1 MPAPDASCPAT
12 PSSLTSLFLRRIPV
26 SLVKREIV
34 INASALEVRVALL
47 EDGSLT
53 ELYLERQQHRGLAGN
68 IYKGKVTRVL
78 PGMQAAFV
86 DIGLEK
92 AGFLHVSDFHDDVQA
107 VGSIAEV
114 IGEDDVE
121 TYPVDGDGDGGSD
134 EAKSPQDLQELAEL
148 EDLEEPSE
156 GQTDRQDD
164 RRDYPPDEQAERRS
178 ARPDVRQDLRPN
190 VRQDVRQG
198 ARQPTQPDARRRD
211 VQQSVEESSAEEN
224 IEIDRRDLG
233 DAAAAAPVEGEAE
246 AAAPT
251 AEGEAGAAPG
261 TKRRR
266 SRRRRRRGGKAHK
279 RRPRVH
285 EQRSRLPIEQQLHRN
300 QEIIVQIAKE
310 PMGTKGARLTSSISL
325 PGRHLVYMP
334 TSGHVGVS
342 RRIGSAEERARL
354 RAAVKELGRVQGGF
368 IVRTACE
375 GVSKREIQR
384 DANFLTRLW
393 GSILAK
399 SESSPP
405 ASILY
410 SDLDVALRT
419 VRDLFSSE
427 IDKLWCDDPETFERI
442 VQFVQHYMPR
452 LRARLTM
459 YQGAEPIFDHFK
471 IEPQIERA
479 LDRKV
484 WLKSGGYLVFDQAE
498 ALTAIDVNTGRFVG
512 KTNQDETVL
521 RTNLEAAEEVVKQ
534 LRLRNIGGIII
545 VDFIDMSR
553 EADRKKVSDVLREAQ
568 RRDKAR
574 TSALKISEL
583 GLVQMTRKR
592 TRESLEELLT
602 DSCPHCEG
610 RRVVKSVPTLAAEVL
625 RGVHRE
631 ARRRSGDDMLLVKVH
646 PAVARYLYDHGARD
660 LEALERRVGIKI
672 VLRAMEG
679 LEPGSFELSLVPA
692 AA

>member
-1 MPAPDASCPAT
+1 M
-12 PSSLTSLFLRRIPV
+12 
-26 SLVKREIV
+26 KREIV

-121 TYPVDGDGDGGSD
+121 TYPVDDDGGE
-134 EAKSPQDLQELAEL
+134 EAESGQDLQDQDVRDLQELAEL
-148 EDLEEPSE
+148 EQFDEPARE
-156 GQTDRQDD
+156 RQTERQDD
-164 RRDYPPDEQAERRS
+164 SRPERL
-178 ARPDVRQDLRPN
+178 VERQTPRPN
-190 VRQDVRQG
+190 VRQSGRQ
-198 ARQPTQPDARRRD
+198 AAQAQASPEARREAQRAAQENAQIED
-211 VQQSVEESSAEEN
+211 AEMGDESTPRAAGEDEA
-224 IEIDRRDLG
+224 G
-233 DAAAAAPVEGEAE
+233 APAAAAGE
-246 AAAPT
+246 AAAP
-251 AEGEAGAAPG
+251 A
-261 TKRRR
+261 TKRR
-266 SRRRRRRGGKAHK
+266 RRRRRRGGKAHK

-399 SESSPP
+399 SETSPP

-442 VQFVQHYMPR
+442 AQFVQHYMPR

-521 RTNLEAAEEVVKQ
+521 RTNLEAVEEVVKQ

-553 EADRKKVSDVLREAQ
+553 EADRKKVSDALREAQ

-602 DSCPHCEG
+602 DPCPHCEG
-610 RRVVKSVPTLAAEVL
+610 RRVMKSVPTLAAEVL

-646 PAVARYLYDHGARD
+646 PGVARYLYDHGARD

>member
-1 MPAPDASCPAT
+1 M
-12 PSSLTSLFLRRIPV
+12 
-26 SLVKREIV
+26 KREIV
-34 INASALEVRVALL
+34 INASALEVRVAVL
-47 EDGSLT
+47 EDGALT
-53 ELYLERQQHRGLAGN
+53 ELFLERQQHRGLAGN

-92 AGFLHVSDFHDDVQA
+92 AGFLHVSDFHDDRHA
-107 VGSIAEV
+107 VGSIAQV
-114 IGEDDVE
+114 IGEEDVE
-121 TYPVDGDGDGGSD
+121 TYPVNGDGVEGDSAEDASEGENPQALTEEESFDTD
-134 EAKSPQDLQELAEL
+134 EFDLQAAAE
-148 EDLEEPSE
+148 
-156 GQTDRQDD
+156 
-164 RRDYPPDEQAERRS
+164 EQAASETPPQEGRF
-178 ARPDVRQDLRPN
+178 
-190 VRQDVRQG
+190 
-198 ARQPTQPDARRRD
+198 
-211 VQQSVEESSAEEN
+211 
-224 IEIDRRDLG
+224 G
-233 DAAAAAPVEGEAE
+233 DAPETARAPGSKERAPRAAAPG
-246 AAAPT
+246 AA
-251 AEGEAGAAPG
+251 AEGEASATTDAAGADAGATEPG

-266 SRRRRRRGGKAHK
+266 GRRRRRRGGRAHK

-285 EQRSRLPIEQQLHRN
+285 EQRTRIPIEQQLHRN

-334 TSGHVGVS
+334 TSRHVGVS
-342 RRIGSAEERARL
+342 RRIASAEERARL
-354 RAAVKELGRVQGGF
+354 RAAVKELGRVPGGF

-393 GSILAK
+393 ASILAK
-399 SESSPP
+399 NESSPP
-405 ASILY
+405 ASMLY
-410 SDLDVALRT
+410 SDLDLALRV

-427 IDKLWCDDPETFERI
+427 IDKVWCDDQETYDRI
-442 VQFVQHYMPR
+442 LQFVQHYMPR
-452 LRARLTM
+452 LRARVALF
-459 YQGAEPIFDHFK
+459 QGAEPIFDHFK
-471 IEPQIERA
+471 IEAQIERA
-479 LDRKV
+479 LERKV

-512 KTNQDETVL
+512 KSNQDETVL
-521 RTNLEAAEEVVKQ
+521 RTNLEAVEEVVKQ

-553 EADRKKVSDVLREAQ
+553 EADRKKVSEALREAL

-602 DSCPHCEG
+602 DTCPHCEG

-631 ARRRSGDDMLLVKVH
+631 ARRRSGDDMLLVKVN

-672 VLRAMEG
+672 VLRAIEK

>member
-1 MPAPDASCPAT
+1 
-12 PSSLTSLFLRRIPV
+12 
-26 SLVKREIV
+26 VKREIV

-121 TYPVDGDGDGGSD
+121 TYPVDDDGGE
-134 EAKSPQDLQELAEL
+134 EAESGQDLQDQDVRDLQELAEL
-148 EDLEEPSE
+148 EQFDEPARE
-156 GQTDRQDD
+156 RQTERQDD
-164 RRDYPPDEQAERRS
+164 SRPERL
-178 ARPDVRQDLRPN
+178 VGRQTPRPN
-190 VRQDVRQG
+190 VRQSGRQT
-198 ARQPTQPDARRRD
+198 AQAQASPEARREAQRAAQENAQIED
-211 VQQSVEESSAEEN
+211 AEMGDESTA
-224 IEIDRRDLG
+224 RG
-233 DAAAAAPVEGEAE
+233 EGEDEAGAPAATAGE
-246 AAAPT
+246 AAAP
-251 AEGEAGAAPG
+251 A
-261 TKRRR
+261 TKRR
-266 SRRRRRRGGKAHK
+266 RRRRRRGGKAHK

-399 SESSPP
+399 SETSPP

-442 VQFVQHYMPR
+442 AQFVQHYMPR

-521 RTNLEAAEEVVKQ
+521 RTNLEAVEEVVKQ

-553 EADRKKVSDVLREAQ
+553 EADRKKVSDALREAQ

-602 DSCPHCEG
+602 DPCPHCEG
-610 RRVVKSVPTLAAEVL
+610 RRVMKSVPTLAAEVL

-646 PAVARYLYDHGARD
+646 PGVARYLYDHGARD
-660 LEALERRVGIKI
+660 LEALERRMGIKI

>member
-1 MPAPDASCPAT
+1 
-12 PSSLTSLFLRRIPV
+12 
-26 SLVKREIV
+26 VKREIV

-121 TYPVDGDGDGGSD
+121 TYPVDDDGGE
-134 EAKSPQDLQELAEL
+134 EAESGQDLQDQDVRDLQELAEL
-148 EDLEEPSE
+148 EQFDEPAHE
-156 GQTDRQDD
+156 RLTERQDD
-164 RRDYPPDEQAERRS
+164 SRPERL
-178 ARPDVRQDLRPN
+178 VERQTPRPN
-190 VRQDVRQG
+190 VRQSGRQT
-198 ARQPTQPDARRRD
+198 AQAQASPEARREAQRAAQENAQIED
-211 VQQSVEESSAEEN
+211 AEMGDESTA
-224 IEIDRRDLG
+224 R
-233 DAAAAAPVEGEAE
+233 AEGEDEAGGPAATAGE
-246 AAAPT
+246 AAAP
-251 AEGEAGAAPG
+251 A
-261 TKRRR
+261 TKRR
-266 SRRRRRRGGKAHK
+266 RRRRRRGGKAHK

-399 SESSPP
+399 SETSPP

-442 VQFVQHYMPR
+442 AQFVQHYMPR

-521 RTNLEAAEEVVKQ
+521 RTNLEAVEEVVKQ

-553 EADRKKVSDVLREAQ
+553 EADRKKVSDALREAQ

-602 DSCPHCEG
+602 DPCPHCEG
-610 RRVVKSVPTLAAEVL
+610 RRVMKSVPTLAAEVL

-646 PAVARYLYDHGARD
+646 HGVARYLYDHGARD

>member
-1 MPAPDASCPAT
+1 MPGFS
-12 PSSLTSLFLRRIPV
+12 
-26 SLVKREIV
+26 VKREIV
-34 INASALEVRVALL
+34 INASALEVRVAVL
-47 EDGSLT
+47 EDGALT
-53 ELYLERQQHRGLAGN
+53 ELFLERQQHRGLAGN

-92 AGFLHVSDFHDDVQA
+92 AGFLHVSDFHDDRHA
-107 VGSIAEV
+107 VGSIAQV
-114 IGEDDVE
+114 IGEEDVE
-121 TYPVDGDGDGGSD
+121 TYPVNGDGVEGDSAEDASEGENPQALTEEESFDTD
-134 EAKSPQDLQELAEL
+134 EFDLQAAAE
-148 EDLEEPSE
+148 
-156 GQTDRQDD
+156 
-164 RRDYPPDEQAERRS
+164 EQAASETPPQEGRF
-178 ARPDVRQDLRPN
+178 
-190 VRQDVRQG
+190 
-198 ARQPTQPDARRRD
+198 
-211 VQQSVEESSAEEN
+211 
-224 IEIDRRDLG
+224 G
-233 DAAAAAPVEGEAE
+233 DAPETARAPGSKERAPRAAAPG
-246 AAAPT
+246 AA
-251 AEGEAGAAPG
+251 AEGEASATTDAAGADAGATEPG

-266 SRRRRRRGGKAHK
+266 GRRRRRRGGRAHK

-285 EQRSRLPIEQQLHRN
+285 EQRTRIPIEQQLHRN

-334 TSGHVGVS
+334 TSRHVGVS
-342 RRIGSAEERARL
+342 RRIASAEERARL
-354 RAAVKELGRVQGGF
+354 RAAVKELGRVPGGF

-393 GSILAK
+393 ASILAK
-399 SESSPP
+399 NESSPP
-405 ASILY
+405 ASMLY
-410 SDLDVALRT
+410 SDLDLALRV

-427 IDKLWCDDPETFERI
+427 IDKVWCDDQETYDRI
-442 VQFVQHYMPR
+442 LQFVQHYMPR
-452 LRARLTM
+452 LRARVALF
-459 YQGAEPIFDHFK
+459 QGAEPIFDHFK
-471 IEPQIERA
+471 IEAQIERA
-479 LDRKV
+479 LERKV

-512 KTNQDETVL
+512 KSNQDETVL
-521 RTNLEAAEEVVKQ
+521 RTNLEAVEEVVKQ

-553 EADRKKVSDVLREAQ
+553 EADRKKVSEALREAL

-602 DSCPHCEG
+602 DTCPHCEG

-631 ARRRSGDDMLLVKVH
+631 ARRRSGDDMLLVKVN

-672 VLRAMEG
+672 VLRAIEK

>member
-1 MPAPDASCPAT
+1 M
-12 PSSLTSLFLRRIPV
+12 
-26 SLVKREIV
+26 KREIV

-121 TYPVDGDGDGGSD
+121 TYPVDDDGGE
-134 EAKSPQDLQELAEL
+134 EAESGQDLQDQDVRDLQELAEL
-148 EDLEEPSE
+148 EQFDEPARE
-156 GQTDRQDD
+156 RQDD
-164 RRDYPPDEQAERRS
+164 SRPERL
-178 ARPDVRQDLRPN
+178 VERQTPRPN
-190 VRQDVRQG
+190 VRQSGRQT
-198 ARQPTQPDARRRD
+198 AQAQASPEARREAQRAAQENAQIED
-211 VQQSVEESSAEEN
+211 AEMGNQSTARAEGED
-224 IEIDRRDLG
+224 EAG
-233 DAAAAAPVEGEAE
+233 APTAAAGE
-246 AAAPT
+246 AAAP
-251 AEGEAGAAPG
+251 A
-261 TKRRR
+261 TKRR
-266 SRRRRRRGGKAHK
+266 RRRRRRGGKAHK

-399 SESSPP
+399 SETSPP

-442 VQFVQHYMPR
+442 AQFVQHYMPR

-521 RTNLEAAEEVVKQ
+521 RTNLEAVEEVVKQ

-553 EADRKKVSDVLREAQ
+553 EADRKKVSDALREAQ

-602 DSCPHCEG
+602 DPCPHCEG
-610 RRVVKSVPTLAAEVL
+610 RRVMKSVPTLAAEVL
-625 RGVHRE
+625 RGIHRE

-646 PAVARYLYDHGARD
+646 PGVARYLYDHGARD

>member
-1 MPAPDASCPAT
+1 M
-12 PSSLTSLFLRRIPV
+12 
-26 SLVKREIV
+26 KREIV

-121 TYPVDGDGDGGSD
+121 TYPVDGDGGDEPTSLEGSQN
-134 EAKSPQDLQELAEL
+134 SQDLQELAEL
-148 EDLEEPSE
+148 EELEPPPLERRD
-156 GQTDRQDD
+156 DRQNV
-164 RRDYPPDEQAERRS
+164 RRDERPGSRQNARQGPRPDLRQDTRRGVQQDVEQEAERNLKDELSEVSDVS
-178 ARPDVRQDLRPN
+178 ATPP
-190 VRQDVRQG
+190 
-198 ARQPTQPDARRRD
+198 
-211 VQQSVEESSAEEN
+211 
-224 IEIDRRDLG
+224 
-233 DAAAAAPVEGEAE
+233 EGETETVSATPALEGE
-246 AAAPT
+246 AAAP
-251 AEGEAGAAPG
+251 GV
-261 TKRRR
+261 TKRR
-266 SRRRRRRGGKAHK
+266 RRRRRRGGKAHK
-279 RRPRVH
+279 RSRPRVH
-285 EQRSRLPIEQQLHRN
+285 EQRTRIPIEQQLQRN

-393 GSILAK
+393 ASILAK

-427 IDKLWCDDPETFERI
+427 IDKLWCDDPETYERI
-442 VQFVQHYMPR
+442 EQFVQHYMPR

-553 EADRKKVSDVLREAQ
+553 EPDRKKVSDALREAQ

-602 DSCPHCEG
+602 DACPHCEG

-631 ARRRSGDDMLLVKVH
+631 ARRRGGDDMLLVKVH

-672 VLRAMEG
+672 VLRAMES
-679 LEPGSFELSLVPA
+679 LEPGSFELSLAPA